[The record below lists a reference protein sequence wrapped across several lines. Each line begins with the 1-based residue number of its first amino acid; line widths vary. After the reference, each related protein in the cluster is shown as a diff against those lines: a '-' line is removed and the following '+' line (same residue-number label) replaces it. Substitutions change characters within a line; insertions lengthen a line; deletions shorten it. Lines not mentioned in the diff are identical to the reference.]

1 MFGFPMGKTFTGSD
15 EDKQKVRKDYE
26 RKIGFSK
33 KTNSPI
39 WNGEFGPVYATEEVD
54 GPDFQKI
61 NDARYAALGEQ
72 LRVYK
77 VSSCAYPRTESK
89 MARGKQV
96 ARLDAGETSA
106 VCFASRFSAP
116 CASCIPVER
125 N

>member
-39 WNGEFGPVYATEEVD
+39 WNGEFGPVYATEGVD
-54 GPDFQKI
+54 GPDYQKI

-77 VSSCAYPRTESK
+77 VS
-89 MARGKQV
+89 
-96 ARLDAGETSA
+96 
-106 VCFASRFSAP
+106 
-116 CASCIPVER
+116 
-125 N
+125 